1 MDIFKNLID
10 KRRRTIVEDEARSQ
24 LLTLGEEFLSS
35 VSVKDICKFLD
46 KFGIAHEDDLAKAPE
61 EEIRALLKEWLA
73 PPVEEALVDADGK
86 SSSASETSSGK
97 TSDDPLNLVLEK
109 LESFS
114 SRLSALEG
122 GNLINSSDEAGGWLD
137 QLSKDAQRAVSESGF
152 HVGPSRP
159 PRISRFAHRNRSG
172 STLRGSGS
180 GGRSFGRSVTNLQPP
195 CKDPEVIAN
204 LPFRI
209 LKVRAIGGVS
219 TIAISNTTG
228 VAGFTL
234 PKAPSSS
241 EKLSGAT
248 H

>member
-35 VSVKDICKFLD
+35 VSVKDICKFLV

-109 LESFS
+109 LEYFS
-114 SRLSALEG
+114 SRLL
-122 GNLINSSDEAGGWLD
+122 W
-137 QLSKDAQRAVSESGF
+137 RV
-152 HVGPSRP
+152 
-159 PRISRFAHRNRSG
+159 
-172 STLRGSGS
+172 
-180 GGRSFGRSVTNLQPP
+180 
-195 CKDPEVIAN
+195 
-204 LPFRI
+204 
-209 LKVRAIGGVS
+209 
-219 TIAISNTTG
+219 AISLIRLMRPAVGSISFPRT
-228 VAGFTL
+228 
-234 PKAPSSS
+234 PSARCRSPVFM
-241 EKLSGAT
+241 
-248 H
+248 